1 MNLTQDYTMK
11 RISKEKPVKQLQ
23 VSYDELYKQYNKLE
37 EKLTRGIKDNK
48 DIKNKCELLEREL
61 NKKQRTIEGL
71 VDEKTELLRKLNE
84 NKVTNRKLES
94 KIVIGGL
101 TGEAAKKQ
109 VISSLKANKKAL
121 ESELDEA
128 FQKIEELEDHIQVI
142 SRALE
147 VKAEELKM
155 DPVFLLRLGES
166 RQNSENL
173 KEKEK
178 ILRAK
183 VEENREKCE
192 ELVRS
197 NELFL
202 KENEYLADVKKDLE
216 VKLEKLETLNK
227 TLKTVRDI

>member
-11 RISKEKPVKQLQ
+11 KINKEKPVKQLQ
-23 VSYDELYKQYNKLE
+23 DSYDELYKQYNKLE

-48 DIKNKCELLEREL
+48 DIKNKSEQLEREL

-71 VDEKTELLRKLNE
+71 VDEKTELMRKLNE
-84 NKVTNRKLES
+84 NKAKNRKLES
-94 KIVIGGL
+94 KIVIGGMA
-101 TGEAAKKQ
+101 GEAGKKQ
-109 VISSLKANKKAL
+109 VISSLKADKKAL

-128 FQKIEELEDHIQVI
+128 YQKIEELEDHIQVI

-183 VEENREKCE
+183 VEENNEKCE

-202 KENEYLADVKKDLE
+202 KENEYLANVKKDLE
-216 VKLEKLETLNK
+216 AKIEKLETLNK
-227 TLKTVRDI
+227 GLKTVRDI

>member
-109 VISSLKANKKAL
+109 VISSLKADKKAL